1 VFWLGD
7 LNYRLSGLDTGEVKD
22 CLRDNNLQLLRD
34 SDQFFQQRHQRKV
47 FVGKTCTLAHNLFYF
62 LYLFSFIQ
70 SCGSGCCRIGNLV
83 GHPDLE

>member
-47 FVGKTCTLAHNLFYF
+47 FVGKTCTLTHNLFYF
-62 LYLFSFIQ
+62 LFWFSFIH
-70 SCGSGCCRIGNLV
+70 SSGSGFGRIRNLV
-83 GHPDLE
+83 GHSDLE